1 MAYRL
6 DDTALFLFGEGTN
19 AYAYRALGCHLVRR
33 GGTPVARFAVWAPT
47 ARAVSVIGDF
57 NGWDAEKNPLTLHEG
72 NGVWECHV
80 PGITGGEQYKYAITA
95 RDGSVLFR
103 ADPFAFYS
111 ELRPGTASVVWDLR
125 GYKWKDSAWM
135 RRRKA
140 YRPYG
145 EPVSIFE
152 VHLGSWRN
160 HSNYREMADELAEY
174 AKEMGYTHVE
184 LMPVAEHPFDGSWG
198 YQVTGYYSVTARYG
212 TPQDFMYFVDRLH
225 QAGIGVILDWV
236 PAHFPR
242 DEQGLRLFDGSPCFE
257 CENPKEAEQPQWGTM
272 LFNYNRSE
280 VRSFLLSN
288 ALFWLDVY
296 HCDGLRA
303 DAVSCMLY
311 RDYGKEAGEWVPNRY
326 GGRENLEAISFL
338 QKTGE
343 MIFKEHPGALF
354 CAEESTSFPLVTH
367 PKEDGGLTFN
377 YKWNMGW
384 MNDMLEYMSLDPL
397 YRKWHHD
404 KLTFSMMYAFS
415 ENFILPLSHDEVVH
429 GKKSLIGRMPGDYWQ
444 QFANLRALFS
454 FMFAHPGKKLMF
466 MGDEIGQFIEWRYYE
481 PIEYKLLAFD
491 MHKKLQSF
499 VKALNGLYTATPA
512 LYEIDDSWE
521 GFTWLSVD
529 DADRSLAA
537 FARMGERPDE
547 LMVCAFNFTP
557 NPVEEFR
564 LGVPRAGI
572 YFEALNSDDER
583 FGGSGVVN
591 TVPRRTENHAENGFF
606 QSVVLRLPPLGGV
619 FLRFSPEAGEGR
631 LKAAEFGEPPSDSYE
646 NRAQNARPEGISA
659 RADGFFAEEEEE
671 KQGGSLPKKE
681 RAV

>member
-1 MAYRL
+1 VAYRL
-6 DDTALFLFGEGTN
+6 DDTELFLFGEGTN

-33 GGTPVARFAVWAPT
+33 GKTPVARFAVWAPN
-47 ARAVSVIGDF
+47 AAAVSVVGDF
-57 NGWDAEKNPLTLHEG
+57 NNWDAEKNPMEKRNGT
-72 NGVWECHV
+72 GVWECHI
-80 PGITGGEQYKYAITA
+80 PGIAGGELYKYAITA
-95 RDGSVLFR
+95 QDGSVLFK

-111 ELRPGTASVVWDLR
+111 ERPPGTASIVWDLR
-125 GYKWKDSAWM
+125 GYKWKDARWM
-135 RRRKA
+135 KKRRD

-152 VHLGSWRN
+152 VHLGSWRG
-160 HSNYREMADELAEY
+160 HTNYRDMAEELAEY
-174 AKEMGYTHVE
+174 AKYMGYTHVE

-198 YQVTGYYSVTARYG
+198 YQVTGYYSVTSRYG
-212 TPQDFMYFVDRLH
+212 TPEDFMYFVDRLH
-225 QAGIGVILDWV
+225 QEGIGVIVDWV
-236 PAHFPR
+236 PAHFPK
-242 DEQGLRLFDGSPCFE
+242 DEHGLRLFDGTPCYE
-257 CENPKEAEQPQWGTM
+257 SANPLEAEQPQWGTL
-272 LFNYNRSE
+272 LFNYARSE
-280 VRSFLLSN
+280 VRSFLISN

-296 HCDGLRA
+296 HVDGLRA

-311 RDYGKEAGEWVPNRY
+311 RDYGKEDSSWVPNRY
-326 GGRENLEAISFL
+326 GGRENLDAISFL

-343 MIFKEHPGALF
+343 MVFKQHPGALF
-354 CAEESTSFPLVTH
+354 CAEESTSFPLVTR

-384 MNDMLEYMSLDPL
+384 MNDMLEYMSLDPI

-444 QFANLRALFS
+444 QFANLRVLFC
-454 FMFAHPGKKLMF
+454 FMFGHPGKKLMF
-466 MGDEIGQFIEWRYYE
+466 MGDEIAQFIEWRYYE

-491 MHKKLQSF
+491 MHKKFQSF
-499 VKALNGLYTATPA
+499 VKALNGLYLSTPA

-521 GFTWLSVD
+521 GFQWLSVN
-529 DADRSLAA
+529 DADRSVAA
-537 FARMGERPDE
+537 FARMGEKPDE

-557 NPVEEFR
+557 NPIENYR

-591 TVPRRTENHAENGFF
+591 TVPRRSERHPENGFF
-606 QSVVLRLPPLGGV
+606 HSIAFRLPPLGGV
-619 FLRFSPEAGEGR
+619 FFRFSPEAGEGR
-631 LKAAEFGEPPSDSYE
+631 VNPAQKEGASVEPIEIGSSAQLQEISAKA
-646 NRAQNARPEGISA
+646 EGILA
-659 RADGFFAEEEEE
+659 KDGEHQQLTPALDTE
-671 KQGGSLPKKE
+671 Q
-681 RAV
+681 AV